1 VKPMTWSMK
10 GFAFRAPLGTPK
22 MWRKSSFRTRRWGSL
37 SKEASK
43 ERMGREPLRQL
54 PVKWSSSIVCT
65 VGRLDRYASCGIGE
79 GMYNSGRAF

>member
-1 VKPMTWSMK
+1 MTWSMK

-37 SKEASK
+37 SKEVSK

-65 VGRLDRYASCGIGE
+65 ADVDGFAISRWGIEIGE
-79 GMYNSGRAF
+79 GTYGSGRAS